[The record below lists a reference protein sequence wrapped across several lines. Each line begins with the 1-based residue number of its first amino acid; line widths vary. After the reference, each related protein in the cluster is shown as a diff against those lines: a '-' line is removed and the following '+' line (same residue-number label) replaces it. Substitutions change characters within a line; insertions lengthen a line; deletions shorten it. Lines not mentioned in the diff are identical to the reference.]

1 LKPQQIVVFKDAGA
15 EAEDVRRLVPRLMIN
30 EANTAEFLK
39 IKIPTRTSFP
49 NRLCFYKRFRLGSTM
64 TSTALNSLARAS
76 SAYLRSAMHQP
87 IQWHE
92 WGAEAFAVARR
103 ENKPMLLDI
112 GAVWCHWCHVMDR
125 ESYDDAEIAAIVNQ
139 HFIAVKVDRD
149 ERPDI
154 DSRYQA
160 AVQAVSGQGGW
171 PLTAFLTPDGKPFY
185 GGTYFPPS
193 DGYGRPSFRR
203 VLLSI
208 ANAYAEKHG
217 DVVEQAKMVESAI
230 ALSESFAGRSGRVSA
245 GVIAT
250 IQESAFKM
258 FDPQHGGFGQAPKFP
273 HPSAL
278 DLLIERY
285 AKSPP
290 YRKER
295 DRMGHPDSSESPDS
309 SERNASL
316 RNLITT
322 TLEHMARGG
331 VYDQLAGGFHR
342 YSVDERWVVPHFEKM
357 CYDNSELLKNYVHAY
372 QATGEEFFADV
383 ARDMI
388 RWMDEWLSDRQRGGF
403 YASQDADISM
413 DDDGDYF
420 TWTLD
425 EARGVLTKEEAEAAA
440 LHYDINE
447 VGEMHHNPAKNV
459 LYVRAPV
466 EEIARRMNLAPE
478 RVRELLA
485 TAKKKMYAARL
496 QRPTPYV
503 DKTVYVGW
511 NSLCVSA
518 YLEAAKVLNLAEA
531 RRFALK
537 SLDRVLGEAWKAGS
551 EQKNLAGEAPSAT
564 RTLLHVVSYS
574 DPKASHR
581 EVPGLL
587 DDYAF
592 TALACLDAYE
602 ATADLSYFKFARAI
616 ADAMIERFYDATS
629 GGFFDS
635 EPVAEGTSLG
645 VLATRR
651 KPLQDSPTPAGN
663 PMAAIALMRLHHY
676 TGDAAYRDKAELT
689 LETFAGVAEQFGIFA
704 ATYGIAVVHL
714 VESPLQ
720 VVVIAQDG
728 DEDAAGE
735 LHAAAVAAFAFNKS
749 AVRLAANQA
758 AAENLPPALAATI
771 PNLPDLSRKPGS
783 RKSFAVLCSG
793 SACQPPVSDAAD
805 LRNALEAA
813 LHKN

>member
-1 LKPQQIVVFKDAGA
+1 
-15 EAEDVRRLVPRLMIN
+15 
-30 EANTAEFLK
+30 
-39 IKIPTRTSFP
+39 
-49 NRLCFYKRFRLGSTM
+49 M
-64 TSTALNSLARAS
+64 TTTALNSLSRAS

-92 WGAEAFAVARR
+92 WGPEAFAAARR
-103 ENKPMLLDI
+103 DNKPMLLDI

-185 GGTYFPPS
+185 GGTYFPPQ

-217 DVVEQAKMVESAI
+217 EVMDQAKMVESAI
-230 ALSESFAGRSGRVSA
+230 AQSESFAGKDGRISG
-245 GVIAT
+245 GLIAA
-250 IQESAFKM
+250 IQTSAFRM

-285 AKSPP
+285 ARGTAAAGGTELPP
-290 YRKER
+290 YRNER
-295 DRMGHPDSSESPDS
+295 DRMGHPPRTDPPRTGDDE
-309 SERNASL
+309 L
-316 RNLITT
+316 GNLITT
-322 TLEHMARGG
+322 TLEHMANGG

-357 CYDNSELLKNYVHAY
+357 CYDNSELLKNYVHGY
-372 QATGEEFFADV
+372 QATGLGFFADV
-383 ARDMI
+383 ARDII
-388 RWMDEWLSDRQRGGF
+388 RWVDEWLSDRDRGGF
-403 YASQDADISM
+403 YASQDADINM

-420 TWTLD
+420 TWTLEEARAALTQD
-425 EARGVLTKEEAEAAA
+425 EAEVAA

-459 LYVRAPV
+459 LYVRASV
-466 EEIARRMNLAPE
+466 EEIAQRMKLKAE
-478 RVRELLA
+478 AVSELLA
-485 TAKKKMYAARL
+485 SGKKKMYAARL
-496 QRPTPYV
+496 RRPTPYI

-518 YLEAAKVLNLAEA
+518 YLAAAKVLDLADA
-531 RRFALK
+531 RRFALR
-537 SLDRVLGEAWKAGS
+537 SLDRVLGQVWKVLAHENGNEKKS
-551 EQKNLAGEAPSAT
+551 AGESSAPTQAGV
-564 RTLLHVVSYS
+564 RTPSGQLLHVVAYS
-574 DPKASHR
+574 DPAAALR

-587 DDYAF
+587 EDYSF

-602 ATADLSYFKFARAI
+602 ATADLSYFKFAREI
-616 ADAMIERFYDATS
+616 TDAMISRFYDATS

-635 EPVAEGTSLG
+635 EPVAEGQSLG

-663 PMAAIALMRLHHY
+663 PMAAIALTRMHHY
-676 TGDAAYRDKAELT
+676 TGDARYRDKAEQT
-689 LETFAGVAEQFGIFA
+689 LETFAGVVDQFGIFA
-704 ATYGIAVVHL
+704 ATYGIAVAHL
-714 VESPLQ
+714 LKGPVQ
-720 VVVIAQDG
+720 VVVIA
-728 DEDAAGE
+728 EDADAGTADQLE
-735 LHAAAVAAFAFNKS
+735 AAAVAHFSFSKTVLRLATNQ
-749 AVRLAANQA
+749 AVR
-758 AAENLPPALAATI
+758 ENLPPALAATI
-771 PNLPDLSRKPGS
+771 PNLPALGAG
-783 RKSFAVLCSG
+783 KSFAVLCSG
-793 SACQPPVSDAAD
+793 STCQPPIFDAEE
-805 LRNALEAA
+805 LRRAVEAA
-813 LHKN
+813 VHGS

>member
-1 LKPQQIVVFKDAGA
+1 
-15 EAEDVRRLVPRLMIN
+15 
-30 EANTAEFLK
+30 
-39 IKIPTRTSFP
+39 
-49 NRLCFYKRFRLGSTM
+49 M
-64 TSTALNSLARAS
+64 TTTLNSLARAS

-87 IQWHE
+87 IQWNE
-92 WGAEAFAVARR
+92 WGEDAFAAARR

-125 ESYDDAEIAAIVNQ
+125 ESYDDPAIAAIVNE

-154 DSRYQA
+154 DIRYQT

-185 GGTYFPPS
+185 GGTYFPPT

-208 ANAYAEKHG
+208 ANAYKEKHG
-217 DVVEQAKMVESAI
+217 DVVEQAQMVENAI
-230 ALSESFAGRSGRVSA
+230 AQSESFAGRSGRVSDS
-245 GVIAT
+245 VIDA

-258 FDPQHGGFGQAPKFP
+258 FDAQHGGFGQAPKFP

-285 AKSPP
+285 A
-290 YRKER
+290 RKTSGASLRRTAEGGR
-295 DRMGHPDSSESPDS
+295 PHMDSGDPDSSQNHE
-309 SERNASL
+309 L
-316 RNLITT
+316 HNLIVT
-322 TLEHMARGG
+322 TLEHMANGG

-357 CYDNSELLKNYVHAY
+357 CYDNSELLKNYVHGY
-372 QATGEEFFADV
+372 QATGAEFFASV

-388 RWMDEWLSDRQRGGF
+388 RWMDEWLSDRKRGGF

-420 TWTLD
+420 TWTLA
-425 EARGVLTKEEAEAAA
+425 ETRSVLTEEETQVAA

-459 LYVRAPV
+459 LYVRAPI
-466 EEIARRMNLAPE
+466 EEIGRRLSLSAE
-478 RVRELLA
+478 RAQEILDS
-485 TAKKKMYAARL
+485 AKKKMYAARL

-503 DKTVYVGW
+503 DKTIYVGW

-518 YLEAAKVLNLAEA
+518 YLEAAKVLALEDA
-531 RRFALK
+531 RRFALR
-537 SLDRVLGEAWKAGS
+537 SLDRVLAEAWKAGHS
-551 EQKNLAGEAPSAT
+551 KHADEASAAP
-564 RTLLHVVSYS
+564 RLLHVVAYS
-574 DPKASHR
+574 DPKAEHR
-581 EVPGLL
+581 EIAGML

-602 ATADLSYFKFARAI
+602 ATADLSYFKFAQAI
-616 ADAMIERFYDATS
+616 ADAMIAKFYDAAA
-629 GGFFDS
+629 GAFFDS
-635 EPVAEGTSLG
+635 EPPAEGKGLG

-663 PMAAIALMRLHHY
+663 PMAAIALVRLHHY
-676 TGDAAYRDKAELT
+676 TGDAAYRGKAEQT

-704 ATYGIAVVHL
+704 ATYGIAVAHFL
-714 VESPLQ
+714 VSPIQ
-720 VVVIAQDG
+720 VVVISGDASAESAQSGAD
-728 DEDAAGE
+728 
-735 LHAAAVAAFAFNKS
+735 LLAAATAHFAFQKS
-749 AVRLAANQA
+749 TLRLTANEA
-758 AAENLPPALAATI
+758 AAQNLPPALAATI
-771 PNLPDLSRKPGS
+771 PHLPQVKSGKP
-783 RKSFAVLCSG
+783 FAVLCSG
-793 SACQPPVSDAAD
+793 SACQPPVTDAD
-805 LRNALEAA
+805 ALKQQLQHA
-813 LHKN
+813 LGKNI

>member
-1 LKPQQIVVFKDAGA
+1 
-15 EAEDVRRLVPRLMIN
+15 M
-30 EANTAEFLK
+30 T
-39 IKIPTRTSFP
+39 
-49 NRLCFYKRFRLGSTM
+49 
-64 TSTALNSLARAS
+64 TSTLNALARAS

-87 IQWHE
+87 IRWHE
-92 WGAEAFAVARR
+92 WSTEAFEAARR

-125 ESYDDAEIAAIVNQ
+125 ESYDDPAIAAIVNE

-208 ANAYAEKHG
+208 ANAYKEKHG
-217 DVVEQAKMVESAI
+217 DVVEQAQMVENAI
-230 ALSESFAGRSGRVSA
+230 AQSESFAGKDGRISA
-245 GVIAT
+245 AVIKA
-250 IQESAFKM
+250 IQTSAERM
-258 FDPQHGGFGQAPKFP
+258 FDPEHGGFGQAPKFP
-273 HPSAL
+273 HPAAL

-285 AKSPP
+285 ARSSGAALRGQPAAAVP
-290 YRKER
+290 TQASGA
-295 DRMGHPDSSESPDS
+295 DGALGHV
-309 SERNASL
+309 
-316 RNLITT
+316 ITT

-372 QATGEEFFADV
+372 QATGAEFFAEV

-388 RWMDEWLSDRQRGGF
+388 RWMDEWLSDRDRGGF
-403 YASQDADISM
+403 YASQDADITL

-425 EARGVLTKEEAEAAA
+425 EARAA
-440 LHYDINE
+440 LTDEEFQVAALRYDIGE

-459 LYVRAPV
+459 LWVSTPIDA
-466 EEIARRMNLAPE
+466 IAAKENLSAE
-478 RVRELLA
+478 RVIELLISA
-485 TAKKKMYAARL
+485 QKKMYAARL
-496 QRPTPYV
+496 QRTTPYV

-511 NSLCVSA
+511 NSMCVSA
-518 YLEAAKVLNLAEA
+518 YLEAAKILELEAA

-537 SLDRVLGEAWKAGS
+537 SLDRVLAEAWI
-551 EQKNLAGEAPSAT
+551 APSDLGKQGQSGKSVHSA
-564 RTLLHVVSYS
+564 RLLHVVAYS
-574 DPKASHR
+574 DPAAEHR

-587 DDYAF
+587 DDYAA
-592 TALACLDAYE
+592 TAVACLDAYE

-616 ADAMIERFYDATS
+616 ADAMIDKFFDATA
-629 GGFFDS
+629 GGFWDAG
-635 EPVAEGTSLG
+635 PAEGAALG

-651 KPLQDSPTPAGN
+651 KPIQDSPTPAGN
-663 PMAAIALMRLHHY
+663 AMAAIALLRLHHF
-676 TGDAAYRDKAELT
+676 TGEAGYREKAEQT
-689 LETFAGVAEQFGIFA
+689 LEAFAGVAGQLGLFA
-704 ATYGIAVVHL
+704 ATYGIAVSQFL
-714 VESPLQ
+714 ESPTQ
-720 VVVIAQDG
+720 VVVIAADG
-728 DEDAAGE
+728 KEAKARE
-735 LHAAAVAAFAFNKS
+735 LVE
-749 AVRLAANQA
+749 AANQRFA
-758 AAENLPPALAATI
+758 FHKSVIRIGASQAVHENLPPALAATI
-771 PNLPDLSRKPGS
+771 PNLPQVTSGE
-783 RKSFAVLCSG
+783 SFAVVCSG
-793 SACQPPVSDAAD
+793 FSCQPPIFDAEG
-805 LRNALEAA
+805 LKSALAVIRKAA
-813 LHKN
+813 

>member
-1 LKPQQIVVFKDAGA
+1 
-15 EAEDVRRLVPRLMIN
+15 
-30 EANTAEFLK
+30 
-39 IKIPTRTSFP
+39 
-49 NRLCFYKRFRLGSTM
+49 M
-64 TSTALNSLARAS
+64 TTTALNSLARAS

-92 WGAEAFAVARR
+92 WGPEAFATAQR

-125 ESYDDAEIAAIVNQ
+125 ESYDDPEIAEIVNQ
-139 HFIAVKVDRD
+139 RFIAVKVDRD

-217 DVVEQAKMVESAI
+217 DVVEQAKMLESAI
-230 ALSESFAGRSGRVSA
+230 AQSESFAGRGGRVSA
-245 GVIAT
+245 GVLAA

-258 FDPQHGGFGQAPKFP
+258 FDPEHGGFGQAPKFP
-273 HPSAL
+273 HPSVL

-285 AKSPP
+285 ARTSGASLGQTLRPSSGQAP
-290 YRKER
+290 EGGGPHLGSAPTGD
-295 DRMGHPDSSESPDS
+295 DR
-309 SERNASL
+309 L
-316 RNLITT
+316 RNLIVT
-322 TLEHMARGG
+322 TLQHMARGG

-372 QATGEEFFADV
+372 QATGDEFFAEV
-383 ARDMI
+383 ARDII
-388 RWMDEWLSDRQRGGF
+388 RWMDEWLNDRERGGF

-413 DDDGDYF
+413 EDDGDYF

-425 EARGVLTKEEAEAAA
+425 ETRTVLTEEEAQVAA

-466 EEIARRMNLAPE
+466 EEIARRMSLPPE
-478 RVRELLA
+478 RVRELLES
-485 TAKKKMYAARL
+485 AKEKMYTARL
-496 QRPTPYV
+496 LRPTPYV
-503 DKTVYVGW
+503 DKTIYVGW

-518 YLEAAKVLNLAEA
+518 YLEAAKVLNLEEA
-531 RRFALK
+531 RRFALR
-537 SLDRVLGEAWKAGS
+537 SLDRVLAQAWKTDLGNREDAG
-551 EQKNLAGEAPSAT
+551 GGAPAT
-564 RTLLHVVSYS
+564 HGRLLHVVAYS
-574 DPKASHR
+574 DPKAEHR
-581 EVPGLL
+581 AVPGLL

-602 ATADLSYFKFARAI
+602 ATADLTYFKFARAM
-616 ADAMIERFYDATS
+616 ADAMITCFYDETS
-629 GGFFDS
+629 GGFLDS
-635 EPVAEGTSLG
+635 EPGDEGKSFG

-663 PMAAIALMRLHHY
+663 PMAAIALARIHHY
-676 TGDAAYRDKAELT
+676 TGDASYRDKAELT

-714 VESPLQ
+714 LESPVQ
-720 VVVIAQDG
+720 VVVIAGEDDG
-728 DEDAAGE
+728 ARE
-735 LHAAAVAAFAFNKS
+735 LYTAAVAPFAFNKS
-749 AVRLAANQA
+749 TLQLSASQAVV
-758 AAENLPPALAATI
+758 ENLPPVLGATI
-771 PNLPDLSRKPGS
+771 PHLPGLGS
-783 RKSFAVLCSG
+783 GKSFAVLCSG
-793 SACQPPVSDAAD
+793 SACQPPVTQAEE
-805 LRNALEAA
+805 LRRA
-813 LHKN
+813 LHEALQKS